1 MKSTAYLHSQ
11 CKYVLITSCL
21 IKLLIVVV
29 LVIAMT
35 YLEVNC
41 IIKLIILLYLCNI
54 SSELKFIGSDWYKI
68 G

>member
-41 IIKLIILLYLCNI
+41 LL
-54 SSELKFIGSDWYKI
+54 S
-68 G
+68 